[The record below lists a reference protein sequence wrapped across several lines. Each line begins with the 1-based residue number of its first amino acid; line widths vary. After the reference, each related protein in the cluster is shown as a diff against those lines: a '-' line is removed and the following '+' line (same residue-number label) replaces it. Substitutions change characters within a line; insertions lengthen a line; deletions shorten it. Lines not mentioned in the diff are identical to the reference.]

1 MNDHSIFKEK
11 TKELIDDLKSVCANY
26 GLGNDGNEFKIITQV
41 FLYKFLNDKFIHEIK
56 RIDKNLSNS
65 DQIEKDLKKI
75 NQENYSMLTL
85 QLNPNIAILKP
96 EQFIS
101 SIFERQNEND
111 FAKIFDNNLVDI
123 AKSNSD
129 IFSVLTA
136 GGEKIVLFENISK
149 YVTDNPDDFC
159 KAIINKLVNFS
170 FENIFQEKFDF
181 FATIFEYLIKDYN
194 SNSGGKYAEYFTPH
208 SVSRIMAQCLVKD
221 EINNATCY
229 DPSAGSGTLLM
240 NLAHAIG
247 EDKCTIY
254 SQDISQ
260 KSSQLLRLNL
270 VLNNLVHSIPNIVQ
284 GNTILN
290 PYHKRDNNNLQQFDY
305 VVSNPPF
312 KIDFSDFR
320 DDLDTKENQNRFF
333 FFLPNIP
340 KNKPETMAIYL
351 LFIQHIFY
359 SLSKKGMAAIVI
371 PTGFNKS
378 QGGIS
383 LKIKEY
389 IIKNK
394 ILRGVIIMPPN
405 IFATTGTN
413 VSILFIDKNNKDEK
427 IILIDA
433 SKLGKAVKE
442 GKNKKIVLSGE
453 EDQYII
459 DTFNQNKEIED
470 FSCLVTH
477 NEIENKRFNF
487 NAGTYFKIKIKYTDI
502 TNEEFENKKNIFSEK
517 LSHFTNVSKS
527 LEKEI
532 KKQLK
537 NINKSVSDE

>member
-1 MNDHSIFKEK
+1 
-11 TKELIDDLKSVCANY
+11 
-26 GLGNDGNEFKIITQV
+26 
-41 FLYKFLNDKFIHEIK
+41 
-56 RIDKNLSNS
+56 
-65 DQIEKDLKKI
+65 
-75 NQENYSMLTL
+75 
-85 QLNPNIAILKP
+85 
-96 EQFIS
+96 
-101 SIFERQNEND
+101 
-111 FAKIFDNNLVDI
+111 
-123 AKSNSD
+123 
-129 IFSVLTA
+129 
-136 GGEKIVLFENISK
+136 
-149 YVTDNPDDFC
+149 
-159 KAIINKLVNFS
+159 
-170 FENIFQEKFDF
+170 
-181 FATIFEYLIKDYN
+181 
-194 SNSGGKYAEYFTPH
+194 
-208 SVSRIMAQCLVKD
+208 
-221 EINNATCY
+221 
-229 DPSAGSGTLLM
+229 
-240 NLAHAIG
+240 
-247 EDKCTIY
+247 
-254 SQDISQ
+254 
-260 KSSQLLRLNL
+260 
-270 VLNNLVHSIPNIVQ
+270 
-284 GNTILN
+284 
-290 PYHKRDNNNLQQFDY
+290 
-305 VVSNPPF
+305 
-312 KIDFSDFR
+312 
-320 DDLDTKENQNRFF
+320 
-333 FFLPNIP
+333 
-340 KNKPETMAIYL
+340 
-351 LFIQHIFY
+351 
-359 SLSKKGMAAIVI
+359 MAAIVI